1 MKPLNEEI
9 TIRMLNADWL
19 RRLPWSIMAC
29 ALALMFL
36 GLTGIARGDELAH
49 AGEFFSKQ
57 IVWIFIAV
65 PAMLLA
71 TLVPYRVVRHHSYI
85 WLGFSILLLGI
96 VYFFPSK
103 WGSRRWI
110 PLGFMNFQPSEL
122 AKLAF
127 ILALSRY
134 LMYRENYRRLP
145 GLVVPFSLTLIPMG
159 LILKEPDLG
168 TALVFLPVLLAML
181 FAAGARLKHLAFT
194 VCLGA
199 AVSPVFWLAMSAE
212 QKSRIT
218 ALFLQRDGGPT
229 PTGDGYH
236 LHQSKQV
243 LALGGVVGS
252 QFAGTAVDDPIAYH
266 LPACRTDFI
275 ICMVGERWGL
285 VGTLAVLVLYLLLF
299 ACGLLVAARTRDPF
313 GRLLAVGIVIL
324 LATQA
329 IINVG
334 MTVGLLPVTGIT
346 LPLLS
351 YGGSSLLF
359 TCVALGLLMNVAMR
373 PGYEIGK
380 EPFRFRS

>member
-1 MKPLNEEI
+1 MHTLD
-9 TIRMLNADWL
+9 TDWL
-19 RRLPWSIMAC
+19 RRLPWSIVAC
-29 ALALMFL
+29 ALALMIL
-36 GLTGIARGDELAH
+36 SLTGIARGDELAH

-57 IVWIFIAV
+57 IVWIALAV
-65 PAMLLA
+65 PAMLVA
-71 TLVPYRVVRHHSYI
+71 TFVPYRRARHHSYL

-96 VYFFPSK
+96 VYFFPAK

-134 LMYRENYRRLP
+134 LMYRENYRRLQ
-145 GLVVPFSLTLIPMG
+145 GLVVPFTLTLIPMG

-168 TALVFLPVLLAML
+168 TSLVFLPVLLAML
-181 FAAGARLKHLAFT
+181 FAAGARLKHLALIVF
-194 VCLGA
+194 LGTA
-199 AVSPVFWLAMSAE
+199 ISPVFWLAMSAE

-218 ALFLQRDGGPT
+218 ALFLQRDGGPA

-252 QFAGTAVDDPIAYH
+252 QFAGTAVDDPLAYH
-266 LPACRTDFI
+266 LPACRTDFV
-275 ICMVGERWGL
+275 ICMIGERWGL
-285 VGTLAVLVLYLLLF
+285 VGTLVVLGLYLVLF
-299 ACGLLVAARTRDPF
+299 ACGLIVAAGTREPF
-313 GRLLAVGIVIL
+313 GRLLAVGIVAL
-324 LATQA
+324 LATQT

-334 MTVGLLPVTGIT
+334 MTVGLVPVTGIT

-380 EPFRFRS
+380 EPFRFNS

>member
-1 MKPLNEEI
+1 
-9 TIRMLNADWL
+9 MLPADAM
-19 RRLPWSIMAC
+19 RRTPWSIVAC
-29 ALALMFL
+29 TLALMAL
-36 GLTGIARGDELAH
+36 GLTGIARGDELSH

-57 IVWIFIAV
+57 VVWIVIAV

-71 TLVPYRVVRHHSYI
+71 TRIPYRLVRHQSYL
-85 WLGFSILLLGI
+85 WLGLSVALLAI
-96 VYFFPSK
+96 VFVFPAR

-134 LMYRENYRRLP
+134 LMYRENYRRLS
-145 GLVVPFSLTLIPMG
+145 GLAIPFALTLVPMG
-159 LILKEPDLG
+159 LVLKEPDLG
-168 TALVFLPVLLAML
+168 TSLVFLPVLAAML
-181 FAAGARLKHLAFT
+181 FAAGAKLKHLAF
-194 VCLGA
+194 VGCLGA
-199 AVSPVFWLAMSAE
+199 AVSPVFWLAMNPE

-218 ALFLQRDGGPT
+218 SLFLQRDGGPV
-229 PTGDGYH
+229 PAGDGYH

-243 LALGGVVGS
+243 LALGGLVGS
-252 QFAGTAVDDPIAYH
+252 QFSGTAVEDPLAYH
-266 LPACRTDFI
+266 LPACRTDFV
-275 ICMVGERWGL
+275 ICMIGERWGL
-285 VGTLAVLVLYLLLF
+285 AGTLVVLGLYLVLIARGLF
-299 ACGLLVAARTRDPF
+299 VAAATREPF
-313 GRLLAVGIVIL
+313 GRLLAVGIVAL
-324 LATQA
+324 LATQT

-334 MTVGLLPVTGIT
+334 MTVGLVPVTGIT

-373 PGYEIGK
+373 PGYEIGN